1 MHITLLMPGTF
12 PPVGASLLAKAV
24 SHSALLVTDRPLSR
38 AGSLGLVFSRWNF
51 LWLQWLL

>member
-1 MHITLLMPGTF
+1 MHRTLLMPGTF
-12 PPVGASLLAKAV
+12 PLWERACPKAV